1 MNADKFNSTDR
12 ADELDLVVLW
22 GVLRAHRG
30 LVVSATVICGV
41 VAALLAILATP
52 IFRAEVWITPAPQEG
67 SMAASGALSQLSG
80 LASLAGVNV
89 GNNASPQR
97 DAMAVLRSRHLVEEF
112 IERNNLLPMLFP
124 DSSRPPTLWRGV
136 RQFQGAVVN
145 IREDTRQGVI
155 VVAIEWTDPVI
166 AARWANGFV
175 ALANELLRTRAM
187 EEATRNIAYLKEQAT
202 RTDVVNLQ
210 RVMYDLIESE
220 TKTLM
225 LANGRPEYA
234 FTVVDPAVPPE
245 IRARPHRAIIVLV
258 GLAVGF
264 IVGAAIAY
272 VLDKVRKSTRP
283 V

>member
-1 MNADKFNSTDR
+1 VIAEKLNSTDR
-12 ADELDLVVLW
+12 VDELDLVALW
-22 GVLRAHRG
+22 RILRTHRG
-30 LVVSATVICGV
+30 VVVSATVICGV
-41 VAALLAILATP
+41 VAAVLAILAIP
-52 IFRAEVWITPAPQEG
+52 IFRAEVSITPVAQQSIG
-67 SMAASGALSQLSG
+67 VSGALGQLSG
-80 LASLAGVNV
+80 LASLAGVSM
-89 GNNASPQR
+89 GTGASPQR
-97 DAMAVLRSRHLVEEF
+97 DALAVLRSRHLVEEF
-112 IERNNLLPMLFP
+112 IKRNDLLPALFR
-124 DSSRPPTLWRGV
+124 SSSKPPSLWLGV
-136 RQFQGAVVN
+136 KKFQAGIVN

-155 VVAIEWTDPVI
+155 VVAIEWTEPAT

-175 ALANELLRTRAM
+175 ALANELLRTRALD
-187 EEATRNIAYLKEQAT
+187 ESTRNIAYLKDQAI

-245 IRARPHRAIIVLV
+245 IKTSPHRAIMVLV

-264 IVGAAIAY
+264 MVGAIIAFWRNT
-272 VLDKVRKSTRP
+272 VSKSKRP